1 MPNPNSSSS
10 EVPTTLV
17 VVVNWNNADLT
28 SRCVAALDREATAPE
43 GADFEVLVVDNGS
56 DDDSV
61 DRLRDGTTGDRLLAL
76 TRNGGFAAGV
86 NAAIRHHPADRYVL
100 VNNDA
105 VPAPGFVRALVAHVD
120 AAPTAVAA
128 VTARLELEGRFV
140 QVPTTAGRPD
150 DFVAANGSRWRRDD
164 HGRTLVNSTGG
175 VVDRSGNGL
184 DRDWLVPREAV
195 TGGRD
200 VFGFS
205 GGGVLL
211 RASALEDVGLF
222 DESLFMYYED
232 TELSWRLAERGHVVH
247 HEPAAVLVHR
257 HSASSGTTS
266 WTFVFHNAR
275 NRIKVAVWHASV
287 ATVVRAVLRTVVR
300 VLTTTARRS
309 PDAPAVRAALL
320 ASLTGLPA
328 DLRHRRELARR
339 ATYRRRDIDL
349 TTGLRRPGGPS
360 R

>member
-10 EVPTTLV
+10 EGLATLV
-17 VVVNWNNADLT
+17 VVVNWNNAGLT
-28 SRCVAALDREATAPE
+28 DRCVAALDLEAASAE

-61 DRLRDGTTGDRLLAL
+61 DRLRDGHTGDRLLAL
-76 TRNGGFAAGV
+76 DSNGGFAAGV
-86 NAAIRHHPADRYVL
+86 NAAIRHRRADRYVL

-105 VPAPGFVRALVAHVD
+105 VPAPGFVAALVAHVD
-120 AAPTAVAA
+120 AAPPDVAA

-140 QVPTTAGRPD
+140 PVPGGAGRPD
-150 DFVAANGSRWRRDD
+150 DFVAADGSHWRRDD
-164 HGRTLVNSTGG
+164 RGRTLVNSTGG

-184 DRDWLVPREAV
+184 DRDWLTPGEAV

-211 RASALEDVGLF
+211 RASALQDVGLF

-275 NRIKVAVWHASV
+275 NRIKVAMWHASA
-287 ATVVRAVLRTVVR
+287 ATVVRAVLRTLVR
-300 VLTTTARRS
+300 VLTTTVRRS
-309 PDAPAVRAALL
+309 ADAPAVRAALL
-320 ASLTGLPA
+320 ASLRGLPA

-339 ATYRRRDIDL
+339 ATHHRRDIDL
-349 TTGLRRPGGPS
+349 STGLRRPGGP
-360 R
+360 RA